1 MTARILLGVAALFAA
16 RALPGI
22 APHAASPRQV
32 TSARLER
39 LAADIR
45 ANAGATLPSSAD
57 GADALASDPSELVD
71 AWGNEIV
78 YIRTA
83 NGFWLVSWGAD
94 GAPGGEG
101 DAADVVYI
109 SG

>member
-1 MTARILLGVAALFAA
+1 MTGRLLLAVAALFAA
-16 RALPGI
+16 RVVPAGS
-22 APHAASPRQV
+22 ARVASPRQV

-45 ANAGATLPSSAD
+45 ARAGDALPSSAE
-57 GADALASDPSELVD
+57 GADSLASDPADLVD
-71 AWGNEIV
+71 AWGNEVV

-94 GAPGGEG
+94 GVPGGEG
-101 DAADVVYI
+101 DAADVVHI
-109 SG
+109 E